1 MLRPIAGPNR
11 RATSLALIL
20 LITSSLL
27 LCASPA
33 HAQGGDPP
41 PAPATSQPA
50 PARPRGRHE
59 TRLYFGMFTTHLKE
73 PTVSLHNNW
82 LIAVSYRGFFGG
94 TFLNTFGRRAFTG
107 GLQRTLVSHVRE
119 PLAASLGVRLGV
131 VTGYD
136 GRFMELARETPV
148 LPLISAYGNVDVKR
162 IGVEVSYTFVVVS
175 IAMSYRF

>member
-1 MLRPIAGPNR
+1 MLRSIARLNR
-11 RATSLALIL
+11 RAASTGLIL
-20 LITSSLL
+20 ASLL
-27 LCASPA
+27 LCASPTR
-33 HAQGGDPP
+33 AQGSGQPDPP
-41 PAPATSQPA
+41 ETTPVAAPAQPRA
-50 PARPRGRHE
+50 RHE

-73 PTVSLHNNW
+73 ETASLHNNW

-119 PLAASLGVRLGV
+119 PLAASVGVRLGI

-148 LPLISAYGNVDVKR
+148 LPLISAFGNVDVKR

-175 IAMSYRF
+175 VAMSYRF